1 MKNLKN
7 IKEPF
12 KKLSLAN
19 EIGEQRLIYLVICHY
34 ARNLLENL
42 GIWKLNDFEW
52 KIMRSFKYISSLTK
66 SLLAK
71 ILLLFGSKAK
81 FLCQFFMLN

>member
-52 KIMRSFKYISSLTK
+52 KIMRSFKYISSL
-66 SLLAK
+66 AK

-81 FLCQFFMLN
+81 FFMPIVN